1 MWPIKKYIPLILC
14 LSFLVGQGKMNGFG
28 LGHFYE
34 NQGITNAGN
43 GLNSLVPGFQSNV
56 SLSNPSTWHHLK
68 YTHLSL
74 SYSGDENTI
83 SDLPLLNRY
92 SGLSYASWIVPIK
105 SKGSFGLTLVPYA
118 DQRITLTDTDT
129 TSFIAFDD
137 TLSLLKS
144 FDRSGGIMAFKIG
157 TSYLIR
163 ENLSVGLSV
172 DMLFGSSRQNES
184 IFFDG
189 SSIIQTSRTRYS
201 GVLGEVF
208 ISLALQERINLF
220 ASIKQALRDLDGIYT
235 EKHLFDDANGN
246 GYHDYGND
254 FPLPDS
260 VSAKNEIRLT
270 GIHKPKQFSFG
281 IQSKLNKQTSI
292 SFELSSIKDKGTI
305 SNYLTLPLDKWI
317 DHSNDFKLSLV
328 RFPNDISLD
337 LLDKISFR
345 TGLMFKSHTL
355 KSHTLALSNEI
366 VSEVGGSLGFGF
378 KFKAV
383 GNQVD
388 LNYYIGNR
396 KYSDGTFKREII
408 QQMQVGVS
416 LGDLWFVKRRQK

>member
-1 MWPIKKYIPLILC
+1 MWPIKKFIPLILC
-14 LSFLVGQGKMNGFG
+14 LSFLVGQGTMNGFG
-28 LGHFYE
+28 LGHYYD

-105 SKGSFGLTLVPYA
+105 SKGSFGLALVPYA

-129 TSFIAFDD
+129 TSFIAFED

-144 FDRSGGIMAFKIG
+144 FDRSGGIMAFKLG

-208 ISLALQERINLF
+208 ISLARQEKINLF
-220 ASIKQALRDLDGIYT
+220 ASVKQTLRGLDGIYT

-246 GYHDYGND
+246 GYHDSGND

-260 VSAKNEIRLT
+260 VSSKNEIRLS

-281 IQSKLNKQTSI
+281 VQSKLNKQTSI
-292 SFELSSIKDKGTI
+292 SFEFSTIKDKGTI
-305 SNYLTLPLDKWI
+305 PGSLTLPINNWI
-317 DHSNDFKLSLV
+317 DNSNDFKLSLV

-337 LLDKISFR
+337 LVDKISFR
-345 TGLMFKSHTL
+345 TGLMY
-355 KSHTLALSNEI
+355 KSHTLALSNAI

-388 LNYYIGNR
+388 LNYYLGKRN
-396 KYSDGTFKREII
+396 YSDIFYKTEII

>member
-1 MWPIKKYIPLILC
+1 MWPIKKFIPLILC
-14 LSFLVGQGKMNGFG
+14 LSLLVGQGTMNGFG
-28 LGHFYE
+28 LGHYYE

-56 SLSNPSTWHHLK
+56 SLSNPSTWHPLK
-68 YTHLSL
+68 YTQLSL
-74 SYSGDENTI
+74 SYSGDEKTM

-105 SKGSFGLTLVPYA
+105 SKGSFGLALVPYA

-137 TLSLLKS
+137 TLNLLNS
-144 FDRSGGIMAFKIG
+144 FDRSGGIMAFKVG

-208 ISLALQERINLF
+208 ISLARQEKINFF
-220 ASIKQALRDLDGIYT
+220 ASVKQTLRGLDGIYT

-246 GYHDYGND
+246 GYHDYGNPLD

-281 IQSKLNKQTSI
+281 VQSKLNKQTSI

-305 SNYLTLPLDKWI
+305 SDYLTLPLDDWI
-317 DHSNDFKLSLV
+317 NRSNDFKLSLV

-337 LLDKISFR
+337 LVDKISIR
-345 TGLMFKSHTL
+345 TGLMYKSHTL
-355 KSHTLALSNEI
+355 HSKTN
-366 VSEVGGSLGFGF
+366 VTEVGGSLGFGF
-378 KFKAV
+378 KLKAV

-388 LNYYIGNR
+388 LNYYLGKRN
-396 KYSDGTFKREII
+396 YSDIFYKTEII

-416 LGDLWFVKRRQK
+416 LSDLWFVKRRQK

>member
-1 MWPIKKYIPLILC
+1 MCPIKKFIPLIFC
-14 LSFLVGQGKMNGFG
+14 LSLLVGQGTMNGFG

-34 NQGITNAGN
+34 NQGITSAGN

-105 SKGSFGLTLVPYA
+105 SKGSFGLALVPYA
-118 DQRITLTDTDT
+118 DQRITLTGTD

-137 TLSLLKS
+137 TLNLLNS
-144 FDRSGGIMAFKIG
+144 FDRSGGIMAFKVG

-208 ISLALQERINLF
+208 ISFVLQEKINLF
-220 ASIKQALRDLDGIYT
+220 ASVKQTLRGLDGIYT

-246 GYHDYGND
+246 GYHDYGNPLD

-260 VSAKNEIRLT
+260 VSSKDEIRLT

-281 IQSKLNKQTSI
+281 VQSKLNKQTSI
-292 SFELSSIKDKGTI
+292 SFEFSTIKDKGTI
-305 SNYLTLPLDKWI
+305 SDYLTLPINNWI

-337 LLDKISFR
+337 LVDKISFR
-345 TGLMFKSHTL
+345 TGLMY
-355 KSHTLALSNEI
+355 KSHTLALSNAI
-366 VSEVGGSLGFGF
+366 VSEVGGSLGLGF

-388 LNYYIGNR
+388 INYYFGKR
-396 KYSDGTFKREII
+396 QYSDTFKTEII

>member
-1 MWPIKKYIPLILC
+1 MWPIKKFIPLILC
-14 LSFLVGQGKMNGFG
+14 LSLLMGQGTMNGFG

-34 NQGITNAGN
+34 NQGITSAGN

-105 SKGSFGLTLVPYA
+105 SKGSFGLALVPYA
-118 DQRITLTDTDT
+118 DQRITLTGTD

-137 TLSLLKS
+137 TLNLLNS
-144 FDRSGGIMAFKIG
+144 FDRSGGIMAFKVG
-157 TSYLIR
+157 TSYLTR
-163 ENLSVGLSV
+163 NNLSVGLSV

-208 ISLALQERINLF
+208 ISFVLQEKINFF
-220 ASIKQALRDLDGIYT
+220 ASVKQTLRDLDGIYT

-246 GYHDYGND
+246 GYHDYGNPLD

-260 VSAKNEIRLT
+260 VSSKDEIRLP
-270 GIHKPKQFSFG
+270 GIHKPEQFSFG

-305 SNYLTLPLDKWI
+305 SDYLTLPLDDWI
-317 DHSNDFKLSLV
+317 NHSNDFKLSLV

-337 LLDKISFR
+337 LVDKISFR
-345 TGLMFKSHTL
+345 TGLMY
-355 KSHTLALSNEI
+355 KSHTLALSNAI

-388 LNYYIGNR
+388 LNYYLGKR
-396 KYSDGTFKREII
+396 KYPDSTFKTEII

>member
-1 MWPIKKYIPLILC
+1 MWPIKKFIPLILC
-14 LSFLVGQGKMNGFG
+14 LSLLMGQGTMNGFG

-34 NQGITNAGN
+34 NQGITSAGN

-105 SKGSFGLTLVPYA
+105 SKGSFGLALVPYA
-118 DQRITLTDTDT
+118 DQRITLTGTD

-137 TLSLLKS
+137 TLNLLNS
-144 FDRSGGIMAFKIG
+144 FDRSGGIMAFKVG

-208 ISLALQERINLF
+208 ISFVLQEKINFF
-220 ASIKQALRDLDGIYT
+220 ASVKQTLRGLDGIYT

-246 GYHDYGND
+246 GYHDYGNPLD

-260 VSAKNEIRLT
+260 VSSKDEIRLP
-270 GIHKPKQFSFG
+270 GIHKPEQFSFG

-305 SNYLTLPLDKWI
+305 SDYLTLPLDDWI
-317 DHSNDFKLSLV
+317 NRSNDFKLSLV

-337 LLDKISFR
+337 LVDKISFR
-345 TGLMFKSHTL
+345 TGLMAKSHTL
-355 KSHTLALSNEI
+355 DRSKAI

-388 LNYYIGNR
+388 LNYYLGKR
-396 KYSDGTFKREII
+396 KYPDSTFKTEII

>member
-1 MWPIKKYIPLILC
+1 MCLIKKIIPLILC
-14 LSFLVGQGKMNGFG
+14 LSLLVGQGTMNGFG

-34 NQGITNAGN
+34 NQGITSAGN

-105 SKGSFGLTLVPYA
+105 SKGSFGLALVPYA

-157 TSYLIR
+157 TSYLTR
-163 ENLSVGLSV
+163 NNLSVGLSV

-201 GVLGEVF
+201 GVLAEVF
-208 ISLALQERINLF
+208 ISLAVQEKINLF
-220 ASIKQALRDLDGIYT
+220 ASVKQTLRGLDGIYT

-246 GYHDYGND
+246 GYHDYGNPLD

-260 VSAKNEIRLT
+260 VSAKNEIRLP
-270 GIHKPKQFSFG
+270 GIHKPEQFSFG

-292 SFELSSIKDKGTI
+292 SFELSSVKDKGTI
-305 SNYLTLPLDKWI
+305 SDYLTLPLDDWI

-355 KSHTLALSNEI
+355 ALSNKI

>member
-1 MWPIKKYIPLILC
+1 MCPIKKFIPLIFC
-14 LSFLVGQGKMNGFG
+14 LSLLVGQGTMNGFG

-105 SKGSFGLTLVPYA
+105 SKGSFGLALVPYA

-129 TSFIAFDD
+129 TSFIAFED

-144 FDRSGGIMAFKIG
+144 FDRSGGIMAFKLG

-201 GVLGEVF
+201 GVLAEVF
-208 ISLALQERINLF
+208 ISWALQEKINLF
-220 ASIKQALRDLDGIYT
+220 ASVKQTLRDLDGIYT

-246 GYHDYGND
+246 GYHDYGNPLD

-281 IQSKLNKQTSI
+281 VQSKLNKQTSI
-292 SFELSSIKDKGTI
+292 SFEFSTIKDKGTI
-305 SNYLTLPLDKWI
+305 PGSLTLPINNWI

-337 LLDKISFR
+337 LVDKISFR
-345 TGLMFKSHTL
+345 TGLMY
-355 KSHTLALSNEI
+355 KSHTLALSNAI

-388 LNYYIGNR
+388 LNYYLGKRN
-396 KYSDGTFKREII
+396 YSDIFYKTEII

>member
-1 MWPIKKYIPLILC
+1 MCPIKKFIPLIFC
-14 LSFLVGQGKMNGFG
+14 LSLLMGQGTMNGFG

-34 NQGITNAGN
+34 NQGITSAGN
-43 GLNSLVPGFQSNV
+43 GLNSLVPGFQSDV

-105 SKGSFGLTLVPYA
+105 SKGSFGLALVPYA

-144 FDRSGGIMAFKIG
+144 FDRSGGIMAFKVG
-157 TSYLIR
+157 TSYLFR

-172 DMLFGSSRQNES
+172 DMLFGSSRQNAS

-201 GVLGEVF
+201 GVLAEVF
-208 ISLALQERINLF
+208 ISLARQEKINLF
-220 ASIKQALRDLDGIYT
+220 ASVKQTLRGLDGIYT

-246 GYHDYGND
+246 GYHDYGNPLD

-260 VSAKNEIRLT
+260 VSAKNEIRLS

-281 IQSKLNKQTSI
+281 VQSKLNKQTSI
-292 SFELSSIKDKGTI
+292 SFEFSTIKDKGTI
-305 SNYLTLPLDKWI
+305 PSSLTLPINNWI
-317 DHSNDFKLSLV
+317 DHSNDIKLSLV

-337 LLDKISFR
+337 LVDKISFR
-345 TGLMFKSHTL
+345 TGLMY
-355 KSHTLALSNEI
+355 KSHTLALSNAI

-388 LNYYIGNR
+388 LNYYLGKRN
-396 KYSDGTFKREII
+396 YSDIFYKTEII

-416 LGDLWFVKRRQK
+416 LGDIWFVKRRQK

>member
-1 MWPIKKYIPLILC
+1 MWPIKKFIPLILC
-14 LSFLVGQGKMNGFG
+14 LSFLVGQGTMNGFG

-34 NQGITNAGN
+34 NQGITSAGN

-83 SDLPLLNRY
+83 SELPLLNRY

-105 SKGSFGLTLVPYA
+105 SKGSFGLALVPYA

-144 FDRSGGIMAFKIG
+144 FDRSGGIMAFKVG

-208 ISLALQERINLF
+208 ISLAHQEKINLF
-220 ASIKQALRDLDGIYT
+220 ASVKQTLRGLDGIYT

-246 GYHDYGND
+246 GYHDYGNPLD

-281 IQSKLNKQTSI
+281 VQSKLNKQTSI
-292 SFELSSIKDKGTI
+292 SFEFSTIKDKGTI
-305 SNYLTLPLDKWI
+305 PGSLTLPINNWI
-317 DHSNDFKLSLV
+317 DNSNDFKLSLV

-337 LLDKISFR
+337 LVDKISFR
-345 TGLMFKSHTL
+345 TGLMY
-355 KSHTLALSNEI
+355 KSHTLAHSKTI

-388 LNYYIGNR
+388 LNYYLGKRN
-396 KYSDGTFKREII
+396 YSDIFYKTEII

>member
-1 MWPIKKYIPLILC
+1 MWPIKKFIPLILC
-14 LSFLVGQGKMNGFG
+14 LSLLMGQGTMNGFG

-34 NQGITNAGN
+34 NQGITSAGN

-105 SKGSFGLTLVPYA
+105 SKGSFGLALVPYA
-118 DQRITLTDTDT
+118 DQRITLTGTD

-137 TLSLLKS
+137 TLNLLNS
-144 FDRSGGIMAFKIG
+144 FDRSGGIMAFKVG
-157 TSYLIR
+157 TSYLTR
-163 ENLSVGLSV
+163 NNLSVGLSV

-208 ISLALQERINLF
+208 ISFVLQEKINFF
-220 ASIKQALRDLDGIYT
+220 ASVKQTLRDLDGIYT

-246 GYHDYGND
+246 GYHDYGNPLD

-260 VSAKNEIRLT
+260 VSSKDEIRLP
-270 GIHKPKQFSFG
+270 GIHKPEQFSFG

-305 SNYLTLPLDKWI
+305 SDYLTLPLDDWI
-317 DHSNDFKLSLV
+317 NRSNDFKLSLV

-337 LLDKISFR
+337 LVDKISFR
-345 TGLMFKSHTL
+345 TGLMA
-355 KSHTLALSNEI
+355 KSHTLALSNAI

-388 LNYYIGNR
+388 LNYYLGKR
-396 KYSDGTFKREII
+396 KYPDSTFKTEII

>member
-1 MWPIKKYIPLILC
+1 MCMCPIKKFIPLILC
-14 LSFLVGQGKMNGFG
+14 LSLLVGQGTMNGFG

-34 NQGITNAGN
+34 NQGITSAGN

-83 SDLPLLNRY
+83 SDLHLLNRY

-105 SKGSFGLTLVPYA
+105 SKGSFGLALVPYA
-118 DQRITLTDTDT
+118 DQRISLTDTDT

-144 FDRSGGIMAFKIG
+144 FDRSGGIMAFKVG

-163 ENLSVGLSV
+163 ENFSIGLSV

-220 ASIKQALRDLDGIYT
+220 ASVKQTLRGLDGIYT

-281 IQSKLNKQTSI
+281 VQSKLNKQTSI
-292 SFELSSIKDKGTI
+292 SFEFSTIKDKGTI
-305 SNYLTLPLDKWI
+305 DSSLTLPINNSI

-337 LLDKISFR
+337 LVDKISFR
-345 TGLMFKSHTL
+345 TGLMY
-355 KSHTLALSNEI
+355 KSHTLALSNAI

-378 KFKAV
+378 KFKTV

-388 LNYYIGNR
+388 LNYYLGKRN
-396 KYSDGTFKREII
+396 YSDTFNAEII

-416 LGDLWFVKRRQK
+416 LGDLWFVKRRQKK

>member
-1 MWPIKKYIPLILC
+1 MCPIKKFIPLIFC
-14 LSFLVGQGKMNGFG
+14 LSLLMGQGTMNGFG

-34 NQGITNAGN
+34 NQGITSAGN
-43 GLNSLVPGFQSNV
+43 GLNSLVPGFQSDV

-105 SKGSFGLTLVPYA
+105 SKGSFGLALVPYA

-129 TSFIAFDD
+129 TSFIAFED

-144 FDRSGGIMAFKIG
+144 FDRSGGIMAFKVG
-157 TSYLIR
+157 TSYLFR

-201 GVLGEVF
+201 GVLAEVF
-208 ISLALQERINLF
+208 ISLARQEKINLF
-220 ASIKQALRDLDGIYT
+220 ASVKQTLRGLDGIYT

-246 GYHDYGND
+246 GYHDYGNPLD

-260 VSAKNEIRLT
+260 VSAKNEIRLS

-281 IQSKLNKQTSI
+281 VQSKLNKQTSI
-292 SFELSSIKDKGTI
+292 SFEFSTIKDKGTI
-305 SNYLTLPLDKWI
+305 PSSLTLPINNWI
-317 DHSNDFKLSLV
+317 DHSNDIKLSLV

-337 LLDKISFR
+337 LVDKISFR
-345 TGLMFKSHTL
+345 TGLMY
-355 KSHTLALSNEI
+355 KSHTLALSNAI

-388 LNYYIGNR
+388 LNYYLGKRN
-396 KYSDGTFKREII
+396 YSDIFYKTEII

-416 LGDLWFVKRRQK
+416 LGDIWFVKRRQK

>member
-1 MWPIKKYIPLILC
+1 MWPIKIFIPLILC
-14 LSFLVGQGKMNGFG
+14 LSLLVGQGTMNGFG

-34 NQGITNAGN
+34 NQGISSAGN

-83 SDLPLLNRY
+83 SELPLLNRY

-105 SKGSFGLTLVPYA
+105 SKGSFGLALVPYA
-118 DQRITLTDTDT
+118 DQRITLTGTD

-137 TLSLLKS
+137 TLNLLNS
-144 FDRSGGIMAFKIG
+144 FDRSGGIMAFKVG

-163 ENLSVGLSV
+163 ENLSIGLSV

-208 ISLALQERINLF
+208 ISWAFQEKINLF
-220 ASIKQALRDLDGIYT
+220 ASIKQALRGLDGIYT

-246 GYHDYGND
+246 GYHDYGNPID

-260 VSAKNEIRLT
+260 VSAKDEISFT
-270 GIHKPKQFSFG
+270 GIHKPEQFSFG
-281 IQSKLNKQTSI
+281 VQSKLNKQTSI

-305 SNYLTLPLDKWI
+305 SDYLTLPLDDWI
-317 DHSNDFKLSLV
+317 NRSNDFKLSLV
-328 RFPNDISLD
+328 RFPNDISLN
-337 LLDKISFR
+337 LVDKISFR
-345 TGLMFKSHTL
+345 TGLMY
-355 KSHTLALSNEI
+355 KSHTLALSNAI

-388 LNYYIGNR
+388 LNYYLGNR
-396 KYSDGTFKREII
+396 KYSDIFYKTEII

>member
-1 MWPIKKYIPLILC
+1 MWPIKKFIPLILC

-92 SGLSYASWIVPIK
+92 SGLSYASWIIPIQ
-105 SKGSFGLTLVPYA
+105 SKGSFGLALVPYA

-137 TLSLLKS
+137 TLKLVKS
-144 FDRSGGIMAFKIG
+144 FDRSGGIMAFKVG

-184 IFFDG
+184 IFFDR

-208 ISLALQERINLF
+208 ISLARQEKINFF
-220 ASIKQALRDLDGIYT
+220 ASVKQTLRGLDGIYT

-281 IQSKLNKQTSI
+281 VQSKLNKQTSI
-292 SFELSSIKDKGTI
+292 SFEFSTIKDKGTI
-305 SNYLTLPLDKWI
+305 PGSLTLPINNWI

-337 LLDKISFR
+337 LVDKISFR
-345 TGLMFKSHTL
+345 TGLMYKSHTL
-355 KSHTLALSNEI
+355 HSKTN
-366 VSEVGGSLGFGF
+366 VTEVGGSLGFGF

-396 KYSDGTFKREII
+396 KYSDITFKTEII

>member
-1 MWPIKKYIPLILC
+1 MWPIKKFIPFILC
-14 LSFLVGQGKMNGFG
+14 LSLSVGQGTMNGFG
-28 LGHFYE
+28 LGHFYN
-34 NQGITNAGN
+34 NQGITSAGN
-43 GLNSLVPGFQSNV
+43 GLNSLVPGFKSNV

-68 YTHLSL
+68 FTHLSL
-74 SYSGDENTI
+74 SYSGDENTV

-137 TLSLLKS
+137 TLNLLNS
-144 FDRSGGIMAFKIG
+144 FDRSGGIMVFKVG
-157 TSYLIR
+157 TSYLTR
-163 ENLSVGLSV
+163 KNLSFGLSV
-172 DMLFGSSRQNES
+172 NMLFGSSRQNES

-208 ISLALQERINLF
+208 ISFVLQEKINFF
-220 ASIKQALRDLDGIYT
+220 ASVKQTLRDLDGIYT

-260 VSAKNEIRLT
+260 VSSKDEIRLP
-270 GIHKPKQFSFG
+270 GIHKPEQFSFG
-281 IQSKLNKQTSI
+281 IQSKLNKQMSI

-305 SNYLTLPLDKWI
+305 SDYLTFPLDDWI
-317 DHSNDFKLSLV
+317 NNSNDFKLSLV

-337 LLDKISFR
+337 LIDKMSFR
-345 TGLMFKSHTL
+345 TGIMYKH
-355 KSHTLALSNEI
+355 HTLALSNAI

-378 KFKAV
+378 KFKVV

-388 LNYYIGNR
+388 INYYLGNR
-396 KYSDGTFKREII
+396 KYSDNTFKTEII

>member
-1 MWPIKKYIPLILC
+1 MWPIKKFIPLILC
-14 LSFLVGQGKMNGFG
+14 LSFLVGQGTMNGFG
-28 LGHFYE
+28 LGHYYD

-105 SKGSFGLTLVPYA
+105 SKGSFGLALVPYA

-129 TSFIAFDD
+129 TSFIAFED

-144 FDRSGGIMAFKIG
+144 FDRSGGIMAFKLG

-208 ISLALQERINLF
+208 ISLAHQEKINFF
-220 ASIKQALRDLDGIYT
+220 ASVKQTLRGLDGIYT

-246 GYHDYGND
+246 GYHDYGNPLD

-281 IQSKLNKQTSI
+281 VQSKLNKQTAI
-292 SFELSSIKDKGTI
+292 SFEFSTIKDKGTI
-305 SNYLTLPLDKWI
+305 PASLTLPINNWI

-328 RFPNDISLD
+328 KFPNDISLD
-337 LLDKISFR
+337 LVDKISFR
-345 TGLMFKSHTL
+345 TGLMY
-355 KSHTLALSNEI
+355 KSHTLALSETI
-366 VSEVGGSLGFGF
+366 VSEIGGSLGLGF

-388 LNYYIGNR
+388 LNYYFGKRN
-396 KYSDGTFKREII
+396 YSNIFYKTEII

>member
-1 MWPIKKYIPLILC
+1 MCPIKKFIPLIFC
-14 LSFLVGQGKMNGFG
+14 LSLLMGQGTMNGFG

-34 NQGITNAGN
+34 NQGITSAGN

-105 SKGSFGLTLVPYA
+105 SKGSFGLALVPYA

-129 TSFIAFDD
+129 TSFIAFED

-144 FDRSGGIMAFKIG
+144 FDRSGGIMAFKVG
-157 TSYLIR
+157 TSYLFR

-189 SSIIQTSRTRYS
+189 SSIVQTSRTRYS
-201 GVLGEVF
+201 GVLAEVF
-208 ISLALQERINLF
+208 ISLALQEKINLF
-220 ASIKQALRDLDGIYT
+220 ASVKQTLRGLDGIYT

-246 GYHDYGND
+246 GYHDYGNPLD

-281 IQSKLNKQTSI
+281 VQSKLNKQTSI
-292 SFELSSIKDKGTI
+292 SFEFSTIKDKGTI
-305 SNYLTLPLDKWI
+305 PSSLTLPINNWI
-317 DHSNDFKLSLV
+317 DHSNDIKLSLV

-337 LLDKISFR
+337 LVDKISFR
-345 TGLMFKSHTL
+345 TGLMY
-355 KSHTLALSNEI
+355 KSHTLALSNAI

-388 LNYYIGNR
+388 LNYYLGKRN
-396 KYSDGTFKREII
+396 YSDIFYKTEII

-416 LGDLWFVKRRQK
+416 LGDIWFVKRRQK

>member
-1 MWPIKKYIPLILC
+1 MCPIKKFIPLIFC
-14 LSFLVGQGKMNGFG
+14 LSLLMGQGTMNGFG

-34 NQGITNAGN
+34 NQGITSAGN
-43 GLNSLVPGFQSNV
+43 GLNSLVPGFQSDV

-105 SKGSFGLTLVPYA
+105 SKGSFGLALVPYA

-129 TSFIAFDD
+129 TSFIAFED

-144 FDRSGGIMAFKIG
+144 FDRSGGIMAFKVG
-157 TSYLIR
+157 TSYLFR

-201 GVLGEVF
+201 GVLAEVF
-208 ISLALQERINLF
+208 ISLARQEKINLF
-220 ASIKQALRDLDGIYT
+220 ASVKQTLRGLDGIYT

-246 GYHDYGND
+246 GYHDYGNPLD

-260 VSAKNEIRLT
+260 VSAKNEIRLS

-281 IQSKLNKQTSI
+281 VQSKLNKQTSI
-292 SFELSSIKDKGTI
+292 SFEFSTIKDKGTI
-305 SNYLTLPLDKWI
+305 PSSLTLPINNWI
-317 DHSNDFKLSLV
+317 DHSNDIKLSLV

-337 LLDKISFR
+337 LVDKISFR
-345 TGLMFKSHTL
+345 MGLMY
-355 KSHTLALSNEI
+355 KSHTLALSNAI

-383 GNQVD
+383 GNHVD
-388 LNYYIGNR
+388 LNYYLGKRN
-396 KYSDGTFKREII
+396 YSDIFYKTEII

-416 LGDLWFVKRRQK
+416 LGDIWFVKRRQK

>member
-1 MWPIKKYIPLILC
+1 MWPIKKFIPLILC
-14 LSFLVGQGKMNGFG
+14 LSFLVGQGTMNGFG

-105 SKGSFGLTLVPYA
+105 SKGSFGLALVPYA

-137 TLSLLKS
+137 TLNLLNS
-144 FDRSGGIMAFKIG
+144 FDRSGGIMAFKVG

-208 ISLALQERINLF
+208 ISLARQEKINLF
-220 ASIKQALRDLDGIYT
+220 ASVKQTLRGLDGIYT

-281 IQSKLNKQTSI
+281 VQSKLNKQTSI
-292 SFELSSIKDKGTI
+292 SFEFSTIKDKGTI
-305 SNYLTLPLDKWI
+305 PGSLTLPINNWI

-337 LLDKISFR
+337 LVDKISFR
-345 TGLMFKSHTL
+345 TGLMY
-355 KSHTLALSNEI
+355 KSHTLALSKTI

-388 LNYYIGNR
+388 LNYYLGKRN
-396 KYSDGTFKREII
+396 YSDIFYKTEII

>member
-1 MWPIKKYIPLILC
+1 M
-14 LSFLVGQGKMNGFG
+14 
-28 LGHFYE
+28 
-34 NQGITNAGN
+34 
-43 GLNSLVPGFQSNV
+43 
-56 SLSNPSTWHHLK
+56 
-68 YTHLSL
+68 SL

-105 SKGSFGLTLVPYA
+105 SKGSFGLALVPYA

-137 TLSLLKS
+137 TLNLLNS
-144 FDRSGGIMAFKIG
+144 FDRSGGIMAFKVG

-208 ISLALQERINLF
+208 ISLARQEKINLF
-220 ASIKQALRDLDGIYT
+220 ASVKQTLRGLDGIYT

-246 GYHDYGND
+246 GYHDYGNPLD

-281 IQSKLNKQTSI
+281 VQSKLNKQTSI
-292 SFELSSIKDKGTI
+292 SFEFSTIKDKGTI
-305 SNYLTLPLDKWI
+305 PGSLTLPINNWI
-317 DHSNDFKLSLV
+317 DNSNDFKLSLV

-337 LLDKISFR
+337 LVDKISFR
-345 TGLMFKSHTL
+345 TGLMA
-355 KSHTLALSNEI
+355 KSHTLALSNAI

-388 LNYYIGNR
+388 LNYYLGKR
-396 KYSDGTFKREII
+396 KYPDSTFKTEII

>member
-1 MWPIKKYIPLILC
+1 MCPIKKFIPLIFC
-14 LSFLVGQGKMNGFG
+14 LSLLVGQGTMNGFG

-34 NQGITNAGN
+34 NQGTTSAGN

-105 SKGSFGLTLVPYA
+105 SKGSFGLALVPYA
-118 DQRITLTDTDT
+118 DQRITLTGTD

-137 TLSLLKS
+137 TLNLLNS
-144 FDRSGGIMAFKIG
+144 FDRSGGIMAFKVG
-157 TSYLIR
+157 TSYLTR
-163 ENLSVGLSV
+163 KNLSVGLSL

-208 ISLALQERINLF
+208 ISFVLQEKINFF
-220 ASIKQALRDLDGIYT
+220 ASVKQTLRDLDGIYT

-246 GYHDYGND
+246 GYHDYGNPLD

-260 VSAKNEIRLT
+260 VSSKDEIRLP
-270 GIHKPKQFSFG
+270 GIHKPEQFSFG

-305 SNYLTLPLDKWI
+305 SDYLTLPLDDWI

-328 RFPNDISLD
+328 RFPNDISLN
-337 LLDKISFR
+337 LVDKISIR
-345 TGLMFKSHTL
+345 TGLMY
-355 KSHTLALSNEI
+355 KSHTLAHSKTV

-378 KFKAV
+378 KFRAV
-383 GNQVD
+383 RNQVD

-396 KYSDGTFKREII
+396 KYSDNYFKSEII

>member
-1 MWPIKKYIPLILC
+1 MWPIKKIIPLILC
-14 LSFLVGQGKMNGFG
+14 LSLLVGQGTMNGFG

-34 NQGITNAGN
+34 NQGITSAGN

-105 SKGSFGLTLVPYA
+105 SKGSFGLALVPYA

-137 TLSLLKS
+137 TLNLLNS
-144 FDRSGGIMAFKIG
+144 FDRSGGIMAFKVG
-157 TSYLIR
+157 TSYLTR
-163 ENLSVGLSV
+163 KNLSVGLSL

-208 ISLALQERINLF
+208 ISFVLQEKINFF
-220 ASIKQALRDLDGIYT
+220 ASVKQTLRDLDGLYT

-246 GYHDYGND
+246 GYHDYGNPLD

-260 VSAKNEIRLT
+260 VSAKDEIRLL
-270 GIHKPKQFSFG
+270 GIHKPEQFSFG

-305 SNYLTLPLDKWI
+305 SDYLTLPLDDWI

-328 RFPNDISLD
+328 RFPNDISLN
-337 LLDKISFR
+337 LVDKISIR
-345 TGLMFKSHTL
+345 TGLMY
-355 KSHTLALSNEI
+355 KSHTLAHSKTV

-378 KFKAV
+378 KFRAV

-396 KYSDGTFKREII
+396 KYSDNYFKTEII

>member
-1 MWPIKKYIPLILC
+1 M
-14 LSFLVGQGKMNGFG
+14 LVGQGTRNGFG

-34 NQGITNAGN
+34 NQGITSAGN

-105 SKGSFGLTLVPYA
+105 SKGSFGLALVPYA
-118 DQRITLTDTDT
+118 DQRITLAGTD

-137 TLSLLKS
+137 TLNLLNS
-144 FDRSGGIMAFKIG
+144 FDRSGGIMAFKVG
-157 TSYLIR
+157 TSYLTR
-163 ENLSVGLSV
+163 KNLSVGLSV

-208 ISLALQERINLF
+208 ISFLLQEKINIF
-220 ASIKQALRDLDGIYT
+220 ASVKQTLRGLDGIYT
-235 EKHLFDDANGN
+235 EKHLFDDANSN
-246 GYHDYGND
+246 GYHDYGNPID

-281 IQSKLNKQTSI
+281 VQSKLNKQTSI

-305 SNYLTLPLDKWI
+305 SDSLTLPLDDWI
-317 DHSNDFKLSLV
+317 IRSNDFKLSLV

-337 LLDKISFR
+337 LVDKISFR
-345 TGLMFKSHTL
+345 TGLMY
-355 KSHTLALSNEI
+355 KSHTLALSNAI

-388 LNYYIGNR
+388 LNYYLGKR
-396 KYSDGTFKREII
+396 KYPDSTFKTEII

>member
-1 MWPIKKYIPLILC
+1 MWPIKKIIPLILC
-14 LSFLVGQGKMNGFG
+14 LSLLVGQGTMNGFG

-34 NQGITNAGN
+34 NQGITSAGN

-92 SGLSYASWIVPIK
+92 SGLSYASWIIPIK
-105 SKGSFGLTLVPYA
+105 SKGSFGLALVPYA

-137 TLSLLKS
+137 TLNLLNS
-144 FDRSGGIMAFKIG
+144 FDRSGGIMAFKVG

-208 ISLALQERINLF
+208 ISLARQEKINFF
-220 ASIKQALRDLDGIYT
+220 ASVKQTLRGLDGIYT

-246 GYHDYGND
+246 GYHDYGNPLD

-281 IQSKLNKQTSI
+281 VQSKLNKQTSI
-292 SFELSSIKDKGTI
+292 SFEISSIKDKGTI
-305 SNYLTLPLDKWI
+305 PASLTLPINDWI

-337 LLDKISFR
+337 IIDKISFR
-345 TGLMFKSHTL
+345 TGLMY
-355 KSHTLALSNEI
+355 KSHTLAHSGTI

-388 LNYYIGNR
+388 INYYLGKRN
-396 KYSDGTFKREII
+396 YSDIFYKTEII

>member
-1 MWPIKKYIPLILC
+1 MCPIKKFIPLILC
-14 LSFLVGQGKMNGFG
+14 LSLLVGQGTMNGFG

-34 NQGITNAGN
+34 NQGITSAGN

-83 SDLPLLNRY
+83 SELPLLNRY

-105 SKGSFGLTLVPYA
+105 SKGSFGLALVPYA
-118 DQRITLTDTDT
+118 DQRISLTDTDT

-144 FDRSGGIMAFKIG
+144 FDRSGGIMAFKVG

-163 ENLSVGLSV
+163 ENFSIGLSV

-220 ASIKQALRDLDGIYT
+220 ASVKQALRDLDGIYT

-281 IQSKLNKQTSI
+281 VQSKLNKQTSI
-292 SFELSSIKDKGTI
+292 SFEFSTIKDKGTI
-305 SNYLTLPLDKWI
+305 DSSLTLPINNSI

-337 LLDKISFR
+337 LVDKISFR
-345 TGLMFKSHTL
+345 TGLMY
-355 KSHTLALSNEI
+355 KSHTLALSNAI

-378 KFKAV
+378 KFKTV

-388 LNYYIGNR
+388 LNYYLGKRN
-396 KYSDGTFKREII
+396 YSDTFNAEII

>member
-1 MWPIKKYIPLILC
+1 MCMCPIKKFIPLILC
-14 LSFLVGQGKMNGFG
+14 LSLLVGQGTMNGFG

-34 NQGITNAGN
+34 NQGITSAGN

-83 SDLPLLNRY
+83 SELPLLNRY

-105 SKGSFGLTLVPYA
+105 SKGSFGLALVPYA
-118 DQRITLTDTDT
+118 DQRISLTDTDT

-144 FDRSGGIMAFKIG
+144 FDRSGGIMAFKVG

-163 ENLSVGLSV
+163 ENFSIGLSV

-220 ASIKQALRDLDGIYT
+220 ASVKQALRDLDGIYT

-281 IQSKLNKQTSI
+281 VQSKLNKQTSI
-292 SFELSSIKDKGTI
+292 SFEFSTIKDKGTI
-305 SNYLTLPLDKWI
+305 DSSLTLPINNSI

-337 LLDKISFR
+337 LVDKISFR
-345 TGLMFKSHTL
+345 TGLMY
-355 KSHTLALSNEI
+355 KSHTLALSNVI

-388 LNYYIGNR
+388 LNYYLGKRN
-396 KYSDGTFKREII
+396 YSDIFYKTEII

>member
-1 MWPIKKYIPLILC
+1 MWPIKKIIPLILC
-14 LSFLVGQGKMNGFG
+14 LSLLVGQGTMNGFG

-34 NQGITNAGN
+34 NQGITSAGN

-105 SKGSFGLTLVPYA
+105 SKGSFGLALVPYA

-137 TLSLLKS
+137 TLNLLNS
-144 FDRSGGIMAFKIG
+144 FDRSGGIMAFKVG
-157 TSYLIR
+157 TSYLTR
-163 ENLSVGLSV
+163 KNLSVGLSL

-208 ISLALQERINLF
+208 ISFVLQEKINFF
-220 ASIKQALRDLDGIYT
+220 ASVKQTLRDLDGLYT

-246 GYHDYGND
+246 GYHDYGNPLD

-260 VSAKNEIRLT
+260 VSAKDEIRLL
-270 GIHKPKQFSFG
+270 GIHKPEQFSFG

-305 SNYLTLPLDKWI
+305 SDYLTLPLDDWI

-328 RFPNDISLD
+328 RFPNDISLN
-337 LLDKISFR
+337 LVDKISIR
-345 TGLMFKSHTL
+345 TGLMY
-355 KSHTLALSNEI
+355 KSHTLAHSKTV

-378 KFKAV
+378 KFRAV

-396 KYSDGTFKREII
+396 KYSDNYFKSEII

>member
-1 MWPIKKYIPLILC
+1 MCPIKKFIPLIFC
-14 LSFLVGQGKMNGFG
+14 LSLLVGQGTMNGFG

-34 NQGITNAGN
+34 NQGITSAGN

-83 SDLPLLNRY
+83 SELPLLNRY

-105 SKGSFGLTLVPYA
+105 SKGSFGLALVPYA

-129 TSFIAFDD
+129 TSFIAFED

-144 FDRSGGIMAFKIG
+144 FDRSGGIMAFKVG

-201 GVLGEVF
+201 GILGEVF
-208 ISLALQERINLF
+208 ISLARQEKINLF
-220 ASIKQALRDLDGIYT
+220 ASVKQTLRGLDGIYT

-246 GYHDYGND
+246 GYHDYGNPLD

-281 IQSKLNKQTSI
+281 VQSKLNKQTSI
-292 SFELSSIKDKGTI
+292 SFEFSTIKDKGTI
-305 SNYLTLPLDKWI
+305 PGSLTLPINNWI
-317 DHSNDFKLSLV
+317 DNSNDFKLSLV

-337 LLDKISFR
+337 LVDKISFR
-345 TGLMFKSHTL
+345 TGLMY
-355 KSHTLALSNEI
+355 KSHTLALSNAI

-388 LNYYIGNR
+388 INYYLGNR
-396 KYSDGTFKREII
+396 KYSYTLKTEII

>member
-1 MWPIKKYIPLILC
+1 MCPIKKIIPLIFC
-14 LSFLVGQGKMNGFG
+14 LSLLVGQGTMNGFG

-34 NQGITNAGN
+34 NQGITSAGN
-43 GLNSLVPGFQSNV
+43 GLNSLVPGFQSDV

-105 SKGSFGLTLVPYA
+105 SKGSLGLALVPYA

-144 FDRSGGIMAFKIG
+144 FDRSGGIMAFKVG
-157 TSYLIR
+157 TSYLFR

-201 GVLGEVF
+201 GVLAEVF
-208 ISLALQERINLF
+208 ISLAVQEKINLF
-220 ASIKQALRDLDGIYT
+220 ASVKQTLRGLDGIYT

-246 GYHDYGND
+246 GYHDYGNPLD

-260 VSAKNEIRLT
+260 VSAKNEIRLP
-270 GIHKPKQFSFG
+270 GIHKPEQFSFG

-292 SFELSSIKDKGTI
+292 SFELSSVKDKGTI
-305 SNYLTLPLDKWI
+305 SDYLTLPLDDWI

-345 TGLMFKSHTL
+345 TGLMF

>member
-1 MWPIKKYIPLILC
+1 MWPIKKFIPLILC
-14 LSFLVGQGKMNGFG
+14 LSLLMGQGTMNGFG

-34 NQGITNAGN
+34 NQGITSAGN

-83 SDLPLLNRY
+83 SELPLLNRY

-105 SKGSFGLTLVPYA
+105 SKGSFGLALVPYA
-118 DQRITLTDTDT
+118 DQRITLTGTD
-129 TSFIAFDD
+129 TSFIAFGD
-137 TLSLLKS
+137 TLNLLNS
-144 FDRSGGIMAFKIG
+144 FDRSGGIMAFKVG

-208 ISLALQERINLF
+208 ISLARQEKINLF
-220 ASIKQALRDLDGIYT
+220 ASVKQTLRGLDGIYT

-246 GYHDYGND
+246 GYHDYGNPLD

-281 IQSKLNKQTSI
+281 VQSKLNKQMSI
-292 SFELSSIKDKGTI
+292 SFELCSIKDNGTI
-305 SNYLTLPLDKWI
+305 PASLTLPIKDWI

-337 LLDKISFR
+337 LVDKISFR
-345 TGLMFKSHTL
+345 TGLMY
-355 KSHTLALSNEI
+355 KSHTLAHSETI

-388 LNYYIGNR
+388 LNYYLGKR
-396 KYSDGTFKREII
+396 KYPDSTFKTEII

>member
-1 MWPIKKYIPLILC
+1 MWPIKKFIPLILC
-14 LSFLVGQGKMNGFG
+14 LSLLMGQGTMNGFG

-34 NQGITNAGN
+34 NQGITSAGN

-105 SKGSFGLTLVPYA
+105 SKGSFGLALVPYA
-118 DQRITLTDTDT
+118 DQRITLTGTD

-137 TLSLLKS
+137 TLNLLNS
-144 FDRSGGIMAFKIG
+144 FDRSGGIMAFKVG
-157 TSYLIR
+157 TSYLTR
-163 ENLSVGLSV
+163 NNLSVGLSV

-201 GVLGEVF
+201 GILGEVF
-208 ISLALQERINLF
+208 ISFVLQEKINFF
-220 ASIKQALRDLDGIYT
+220 ASVKQTLRDLDGIYT

-246 GYHDYGND
+246 GYHDYGNPLD

-260 VSAKNEIRLT
+260 VSSKDEIRLP
-270 GIHKPKQFSFG
+270 GIHKPEQFSFG

-305 SNYLTLPLDKWI
+305 SDYLTLPLDDWI
-317 DHSNDFKLSLV
+317 NHSNDFKLSLV

-337 LLDKISFR
+337 LVDKISFR
-345 TGLMFKSHTL
+345 TGLMY
-355 KSHTLALSNEI
+355 KSHTLALSNAI

-388 LNYYIGNR
+388 LNYYLGKR
-396 KYSDGTFKREII
+396 KYPDSTFKTEII

>member
-1 MWPIKKYIPLILC
+1 MWPIKKFIPLILY
-14 LSFLVGQGKMNGFG
+14 LSLLVGQGTMNGFG
-28 LGHFYE
+28 LGHYYE

-68 YTHLSL
+68 FTHLSL

-83 SDLPLLNRY
+83 SELPLLNRY

-105 SKGSFGLTLVPYA
+105 SKGSFGLALVPYA
-118 DQRITLTDTDT
+118 DQRITLTGTD

-137 TLSLLKS
+137 TLNLLNS
-144 FDRSGGIMAFKIG
+144 FDRSGGIMAFKVG

-163 ENLSVGLSV
+163 ENFSIGLSV

-208 ISLALQERINLF
+208 ISLARQEKINLF
-220 ASIKQALRDLDGIYT
+220 ASVKQTLRGLDGIYT

-246 GYHDYGND
+246 GYHDYGNPLD

-281 IQSKLNKQTSI
+281 VQSKLNKQTSI
-292 SFELSSIKDKGTI
+292 SFEFSTIKDKGTI
-305 SNYLTLPLDKWI
+305 DSSLTLPINNWI

-337 LLDKISFR
+337 LVDKISFR
-345 TGLMFKSHTL
+345 TGLMY
-355 KSHTLALSNEI
+355 KSHTLAPSNAI

-388 LNYYIGNR
+388 LNYYLGKR
-396 KYSDGTFKREII
+396 KYSDSTFKTEII

>member
-1 MWPIKKYIPLILC
+1 MWPIKKFIPLILC
-14 LSFLVGQGKMNGFG
+14 LSFLVGQGTMNGFG

-34 NQGITNAGN
+34 NQGITSAGN

-105 SKGSFGLTLVPYA
+105 SKGSFGLALVPYA

-137 TLSLLKS
+137 TLNLLNS
-144 FDRSGGIMAFKIG
+144 FDRSGGIMAFKVG

-208 ISLALQERINLF
+208 ISLAHQEKINLF
-220 ASIKQALRDLDGIYT
+220 ASVKQTLRGLDGIYT

-281 IQSKLNKQTSI
+281 VQSKLNKQTSI
-292 SFELSSIKDKGTI
+292 SFEFSTIKDKGTI
-305 SNYLTLPLDKWI
+305 PGSLTLPINNWI

-337 LLDKISFR
+337 LVDKISFR
-345 TGLMFKSHTL
+345 TGLMY
-355 KSHTLALSNEI
+355 KSHTLALSNAI

-388 LNYYIGNR
+388 LNYYLGKRN
-396 KYSDGTFKREII
+396 YSDIFYKTEII

>member
-1 MWPIKKYIPLILC
+1 MWPIKKIIPLIPC
-14 LSFLVGQGKMNGFG
+14 LSLLVGQGTMNGFG
-28 LGHFYE
+28 LGHYYE
-34 NQGITNAGN
+34 NQGIISAGN
-43 GLNSLVPGFQSNV
+43 GLNSLVPGFQSDV

-68 YTHLSL
+68 FTHLSL

-105 SKGSFGLTLVPYA
+105 SKGSFGLALVPYA

-137 TLSLLKS
+137 TLNLLYF
-144 FDRSGGIMAFKIG
+144 FDRSGGVMAFKVG

-163 ENLSVGLSV
+163 ENLGVGLSV

-184 IFFDG
+184 VFFDG

-208 ISLALQERINLF
+208 ISWALQEKINLF
-220 ASIKQALRDLDGIYT
+220 ASVKQALRALDGIYT

-246 GYHDYGND
+246 GYHDYGNPD
-254 FPLPDS
+254 FPFADS
-260 VSAKNEIRLT
+260 VSAKDEIRLP
-270 GIHKPKQFSFG
+270 GIHKPEKFSFG
-281 IQSKLNKQTSI
+281 VQSKLNKQTSI
-292 SFELSSIKDKGTI
+292 SFEFSSARDQGTI
-305 SNYLTLPLDKWI
+305 PDFLTLPLDDWI
-317 DHSNDFKLSLV
+317 NRSNDFKLSLV
-328 RFPNDISLD
+328 KFPNDISLN
-337 LLDKISFR
+337 LVDKISFR
-345 TGLMFKSHTL
+345 TGLMYKSHTL
-355 KSHTLALSNEI
+355 HSKTN

-378 KFKAV
+378 KFKTV

-396 KYSDGTFKREII
+396 KYSDITFKTEII

>member
-1 MWPIKKYIPLILC
+1 MWPIKKFIPLILC
-14 LSFLVGQGKMNGFG
+14 LSFLVGQGTMNGFG

-105 SKGSFGLTLVPYA
+105 SKGSFGLALVPYA

-201 GVLGEVF
+201 GVLAEVF
-208 ISLALQERINLF
+208 ISLARQEKINLF
-220 ASIKQALRDLDGIYT
+220 ASVKQTLRGLDGIYT

-281 IQSKLNKQTSI
+281 VQSKLNKQTSI
-292 SFELSSIKDKGTI
+292 SFEFSTIKDKGTI
-305 SNYLTLPLDKWI
+305 SDYLTLPLDDLI
-317 DHSNDFKLSLV
+317 NRSNDFKLSLV

-337 LLDKISFR
+337 LVDKISFR
-345 TGLMFKSHTL
+345 TGLMYKRHTL
-355 KSHTLALSNEI
+355 HSKTN
-366 VSEVGGSLGFGF
+366 VTEVGGSLGFGF

-388 LNYYIGNR
+388 LNYYLG
-396 KYSDGTFKREII
+396 KRNYDIFYKKEII
-408 QQMQVGVS
+408 QQMQVGVR

>member
-1 MWPIKKYIPLILC
+1 MWPIKKFIPFILC
-14 LSFLVGQGKMNGFG
+14 LSLSVAQGTMNGFG
-28 LGHFYE
+28 LGHFYD
-34 NQGITNAGN
+34 NQGITSAGN
-43 GLNSLVPGFQSNV
+43 GLNSLIPGFKSNV

-68 YTHLSL
+68 FTYLSL

-83 SDLPLLNRY
+83 LDLPLLNRY

-137 TLSLLKS
+137 TLNLLSS
-144 FDRSGGIMAFKIG
+144 FDRSGGIMAFKVG
-157 TSYLIR
+157 TSYLTR
-163 ENLSVGLSV
+163 KNLSVGLSV

-208 ISLALQERINLF
+208 ISFVLQEKINFF
-220 ASIKQALRDLDGIYT
+220 ASVKQTLKDLDGIYT

-260 VSAKNEIRLT
+260 VSSKDEIRLP
-270 GIHKPKQFSFG
+270 GIHKPEQFSFG

-305 SNYLTLPLDKWI
+305 SDYLTLPLDDWLN
-317 DHSNDFKLSLV
+317 HSNDCKLSLV

-337 LLDKISFR
+337 LVDKISFR
-345 TGLMFKSHTL
+345 TGIMY

-366 VSEVGGSLGFGF
+366 ISEVGGSLGFGF
-378 KFKAV
+378 KFKVV

-388 LNYYIGNR
+388 INYYLGNR
-396 KYSDGTFKREII
+396 KYSDNTFKTEII

>member
-1 MWPIKKYIPLILC
+1 MCPIKKFIPLILC
-14 LSFLVGQGKMNGFG
+14 LSLLVGQGTMNGFG

-34 NQGITNAGN
+34 NQGITSAGN

-105 SKGSFGLTLVPYA
+105 SKGSFGLALVPYA
-118 DQRITLTDTDT
+118 DQRISLTDTDT

-144 FDRSGGIMAFKIG
+144 FDRSGGIMAFKVG

-163 ENLSVGLSV
+163 ENFSIGLSV

-220 ASIKQALRDLDGIYT
+220 ASVKQALRDLDGIYT

-281 IQSKLNKQTSI
+281 VQSKLNKQTSI
-292 SFELSSIKDKGTI
+292 SFEFSTIKDKGTI
-305 SNYLTLPLDKWI
+305 DSSLTLPINNSI

-337 LLDKISFR
+337 LVDKISFR
-345 TGLMFKSHTL
+345 TGLMY
-355 KSHTLALSNEI
+355 KSHTLALSNAI

-378 KFKAV
+378 KFKTV

-388 LNYYIGNR
+388 LNYYLGKRN
-396 KYSDGTFKREII
+396 YSDTFNAEII

-416 LGDLWFVKRRQK
+416 LGDLWFVKRRQKK

>member
-1 MWPIKKYIPLILC
+1 MWPIKKFIPSILC
-14 LSFLVGQGKMNGFG
+14 LSLLVGQGTMNGFG

-34 NQGITNAGN
+34 NQGITSAGN

-68 YTHLSL
+68 FTHLSL

-105 SKGSFGLTLVPYA
+105 SKGSFGLALVPYA

-129 TSFIAFDD
+129 ISFIAFDD
-137 TLSLLKS
+137 TLNLLNS
-144 FDRSGGIMAFKIG
+144 FDRSGGIMAFKVG
-157 TSYLIR
+157 TSYLTR
-163 ENLSVGLSV
+163 KNLSVGLSV

-208 ISLALQERINLF
+208 ISLARQEKINLF
-220 ASIKQALRDLDGIYT
+220 ASVKQTLRGLDGIYT

-246 GYHDYGND
+246 GYHDYGNPLD

-281 IQSKLNKQTSI
+281 VQSKLNKQTSI
-292 SFELSSIKDKGTI
+292 SFEFSTIKDKGTI
-305 SNYLTLPLDKWI
+305 DSSLTLPINNWI

-337 LLDKISFR
+337 LVDKISFR
-345 TGLMFKSHTL
+345 TGLMY
-355 KSHTLALSNEI
+355 KSHTLAHSKTV

-388 LNYYIGNR
+388 LNYYLGKRN
-396 KYSDGTFKREII
+396 YSDIFYKTEII

>member
-1 MWPIKKYIPLILC
+1 MWPIKKFIPLILY
-14 LSFLVGQGKMNGFG
+14 LSLLVGQGTMNGFG

-34 NQGITNAGN
+34 NQGITSAGN

-68 YTHLSL
+68 FTHLSL

-83 SDLPLLNRY
+83 SELPLLNRY

-105 SKGSFGLTLVPYA
+105 SKGSFGLALVPYA
-118 DQRITLTDTDT
+118 DQRITLTGTD

-137 TLSLLKS
+137 TLNLLNS
-144 FDRSGGIMAFKIG
+144 FDRSGGIMAFKAG

-208 ISLALQERINLF
+208 ISLARQEKINLF
-220 ASIKQALRDLDGIYT
+220 ASVKQTLRGLDGIYT

-260 VSAKNEIRLT
+260 VSAKNEISLP

-281 IQSKLNKQTSI
+281 VQSKLNKQTSI

-305 SNYLTLPLDKWI
+305 SDYLTLPLDDWI
-317 DHSNDFKLSLV
+317 NRSNDFKLSLV

-337 LLDKISFR
+337 LVDKISFR
-345 TGLMFKSHTL
+345 TGLMY
-355 KSHTLALSNEI
+355 KSHTLALSNAI

-388 LNYYIGNR
+388 LNYYLGKRN
-396 KYSDGTFKREII
+396 YSDIFYKTEII